1 MKVFLMHPDRDF
13 EVLPELRDAVFEA
26 MLRRGETYALA
37 AAKRNRNGGA
47 RDPVPSQRVEALTQ
61 DLELGT
67 LLGAMAGGDEYL
79 FEAAKRGVLS
89 SLTDPA
95 EIVYRQHV
103 LSDCLEHAE
112 TVRALYAL
120 AIEAIEATREGGG
133 LIGGTSPDM
142 ILYRSRNVLERQF
155 GVLER
160 VRRLADEQAGAFRSE
175 GFTRFFAMLRSELD
189 DDYLGV
195 VGQHLRELKFSRG
208 VVESAELG
216 RGNIGR
222 SYVVRT
228 PRERSWTQRLTPGG
242 RAPSHSFVLPAR
254 DEAGFRT
261 LEEIRGQGLNH
272 VADAVAQSADHVKS
286 FFAMLRLELA
296 FYLGC
301 VNLRARLA
309 EKGEPTC
316 FPIPVAVDG
325 PVFTAEGLYDV
336 SLAFHLD
343 DPVVSNTVA
352 ADGKPL
358 VVITGANRG
367 GKSTFLRSVG
377 LAQLMLQCGM
387 FVPAESLRASVST
400 GLFTHYKREEDASL
414 ESGKLD
420 EELARMSGIADA
432 IAPGSLLLCNE
443 SFASTN
449 EREGSEIARQVV
461 RALLEKRI
469 RVVFVTHM
477 FDLADGFRRQQADT
491 TLFLR
496 AEREGDGQRS
506 FRLVEGEPL
515 PTSYGADTFQ
525 RVFGTTP
532 GAEAPALAQVR
543 S

>member
-1 MKVFLMHPDRDF
+1 MHPDRDF
-13 EVLPELRDAVFEA
+13 EVLPGLRDGVFEA
-26 MLRRGETYALA
+26 MVRRGETYALTA
-37 AAKRNRNGGA
+37 ARRNRGGGTS
-47 RDPVPSQRVEALTQ
+47 DPVASQRVEALAQ
-61 DLELGT
+61 DLELRT
-67 LLGAMAGGDEYL
+67 LWSAMAAGDEYL
-79 FEAAKRGVLS
+79 FEAARRGVLS

-95 EIVYRQHV
+95 EILYRQHV
-103 LSDCLEHAE
+103 LADCLEHAD
-112 TVRALYAL
+112 TVRVLYGL
-120 AIEAIEATREGGG
+120 AIEAIESTRQGGG

-155 GVLER
+155 DVLER
-160 VRRLADEQAGAFRSE
+160 VRRLADEHAGTFRSE
-175 GFTRFFAMLRSELD
+175 GFTRFFAMVQSELD

-195 VGQHLRELKFSRG
+195 VGRHLRELRFARG
-208 VVESAELG
+208 VLESAELG
-216 RGNIGR
+216 RGNIGQG
-222 SYVVRT
+222 YVVRT

-242 RAPSHSFVLPAR
+242 RPPSYSFMLPAR

-301 VNLRARLA
+301 VNLRAQLDER
-309 EKGEPTC
+309 GEPTC
-316 FPIPVAVDG
+316 FPTALDADD
-325 PVFTAEGLYDV
+325 PVFSAEGLYDV

-343 DPVVSNTVA
+343 GRVVGNTVA

-377 LAQLMLQCGM
+377 LAQLMLQSGM
-387 FVPAESLRASVST
+387 FVPAESLRASVCA

-432 IAPGSLLLCNE
+432 ITPGSLLLCNE

-469 RVVFVTHM
+469 RVFFVTHM
-477 FDLADGFRRQQADT
+477 FDLADGFRRQQGDA

-496 AEREGDGQRS
+496 AERDGGGHRS

-515 PTSYGADTFQ
+515 PTSYGADTFR
-525 RVFGTTP
+525 RVFGAPPAP
-532 GAEAPALAQVR
+532 GVEPPALAQAR
-543 S
+543 P

>member
-1 MKVFLMHPDRDF
+1 MHPDRDF
-13 EVLPELRDAVFEA
+13 QVLPELHDAVFEA
-26 MLRRGETYALA
+26 MLRRGETYALT
-37 AAKRNRNGGA
+37 AAKRNRGA
-47 RDPVPSQRVEALTQ
+47 GANDPVPSQRVAALAQ
-61 DLELGT
+61 DLELRT
-67 LLGAMAGGDEYL
+67 LWGAMAAGDEYL
-79 FEAAKRGVLS
+79 FEAVRRGVLS

-95 EIVYRQHV
+95 EIMYRQHV
-103 LSDCLEHAE
+103 LADCLANPE
-112 TVRALYAL
+112 TVRAVYGL
-120 AIEAIEATREGGG
+120 AIEAIESTRQGGA
-133 LIGGTSPDM
+133 LIHGSRPDM

-160 VRRLADEQAGAFRSE
+160 LRRLADEQADSFRSE

-189 DDYLGV
+189 DDYLGL
-195 VGQHLRELKFSRG
+195 VGRHLRELEFARG
-208 VVESAELG
+208 VLESAELG
-216 RGNIGR
+216 RGNIGQG
-222 SYVVRT
+222 YVVRT
-228 PRERSWTQRLTPGG
+228 PRERRWTERLTPGG
-242 RAPSHSFVLPAR
+242 RPPSYSFMLPAR

-301 VNLRARLA
+301 VNLRTLLE

-316 FPIPVAVDG
+316 FPTAVGPDD
-325 PVFTAEGLYDV
+325 PVFSAEGLYDV

-343 DPVVSNTVA
+343 GRVVGNTVA

-358 VVITGANRG
+358 VVVTGANRG

-377 LAQLMLQCGM
+377 LAQLMLQSGM
-387 FVPAESLRASVST
+387 FVPAESLRASVCT
-400 GLFTHYKREEDASL
+400 GLFTHYKREEDRSL

-420 EELARMSGIADA
+420 EELARMSEIADA

-461 RALLEKRI
+461 RALLEQRI

-477 FDLADGFRRQQADT
+477 FDLADGFRQQQGDS

-496 AEREGDGQRS
+496 AERDGDGHRS
-506 FRLVEGEPL
+506 FRLAEGEPL
-515 PTSYGADTFQ
+515 PTSYGADTFR
-525 RVFGTTP
+525 RVFGAP
-532 GAEAPALAQVR
+532 PAAEPAALAGAG